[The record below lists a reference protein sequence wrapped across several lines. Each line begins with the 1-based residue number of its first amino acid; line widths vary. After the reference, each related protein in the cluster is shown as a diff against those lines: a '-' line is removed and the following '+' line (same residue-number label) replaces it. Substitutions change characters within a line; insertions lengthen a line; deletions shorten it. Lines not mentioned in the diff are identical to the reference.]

1 MDDFQ
6 RLVEE
11 ALLSVPEIF
20 PWDLEE
26 EVNSQSDLIVLD
38 IREQEEF
45 DEMHIKGSIH
55 VPRGMLES
63 ACVWNYV
70 DTVPALANSRDQ
82 NIVIVCRSG
91 KRSALASLTLQ
102 RMNFTN
108 VRSLKLGIKGW
119 NDNDLEMVNKIGET
133 VDIEM
138 ADLRLN
144 KSISEDKMMP

>member
-138 ADLRLN
+138 ADLWLN

>member
-45 DEMHIKGSIH
+45 DEMHINGSIH

-138 ADLRLN
+138 ADLWLN